1 MSDKSQISK
10 EEDGLLSK
18 HYKYWKSIIDPKRCI
33 ICKTQHGKVYLINEE
48 PNPKPPIHLC
58 CRCSIQIME
67 ALLPGKATKKGISG
81 ADWWL
86 VNFFTLPDY
95 YITEDEALSYGWIP
109 KSGNLASVAPG
120 KMVTMGVYKNRNG
133 HLPSALGRE
142 WFEADIDYDYGYRG
156 TARIVFSNDGLIFV
170 TFDHYNTFI
179 EIVTEEDSE

>member
-1 MSDKSQISK
+1 MPVLIVSGQIPETDGDVSQ
-10 EEDGLLSK
+10 LLVNQR
-18 HYKYWKSIIDPKRCI
+18 HICQRCR
-33 ICKTQHGKVYLINEE
+33 THGDVLLLVL
-48 PNPKPPIHLC
+48 HLPAIEVGVEL
-58 CRCSIQIME
+58 RI
-67 ALLPGKATKKGISG
+67 ALLLGEMLEAQ
-81 ADWWL
+81 AL
-86 VNFFTLPDY
+86 HHL
-95 YITEDEALSYGWIP
+95 ITEDEALSYGWIP

>member
-1 MSDKSQISK
+1 
-10 EEDGLLSK
+10 
-18 HYKYWKSIIDPKRCI
+18 
-33 ICKTQHGKVYLINEE
+33 
-48 PNPKPPIHLC
+48 
-58 CRCSIQIME
+58 ME

-86 VNFFTLPDY
+86 VNFFALPDY